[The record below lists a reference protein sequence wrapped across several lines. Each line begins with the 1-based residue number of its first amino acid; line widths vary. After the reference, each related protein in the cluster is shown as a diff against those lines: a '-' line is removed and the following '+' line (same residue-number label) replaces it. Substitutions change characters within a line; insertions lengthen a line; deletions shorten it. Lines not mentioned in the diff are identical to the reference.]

1 MKERTI
7 SDEKLKSVLKNSES
21 AVVRITIHICICI
34 DSYGNRRSLIT
45 SEIRNIKII
54 LL

>member
-1 MKERTI
+1 MKERI
-7 SDEKLKSVLKNSES
+7 MSDEKLKSVLKKSES

-34 DSYGNRRSLIT
+34 DFCGNRQSLIT
-45 SEIRNIKII
+45 SETRNIKII